1 MNLSGT
7 SIGSTPRTAGISQ
20 LGRYKL
26 IQLLGIGGMAEVFKA
41 RCASPGGIDRTVVVK
56 RILPVH
62 CRDPEFVRMF
72 VAEAQ
77 LLGLLDHPN
86 VVQAYDLGEFEGTLF
101 MVLEYVDGPSLS
113 RVMSTLRS
121 AGRQMPVVAAAH
133 FALEVCRAL
142 DHVHTL
148 KGGDGEALNVIHR
161 DVTPS
166 NILLT
171 QSGGIKLLDFGVAKY
186 RASQA
191 LSVEGTVKGKPAY
204 LAPEAL
210 EAKAIDSRVDI
221 FSLGIVLHEIL
232 TLQSLFES
240 DSQVLTFRKI
250 LELPIAP
257 PSSIRADVPPA
268 LDAIVMKALDRDLNR
283 RYQTANEMAADL
295 NRFVV
300 EQRLRMDLVCA
311 FVRDVRT
318 KMVPARFPPT
328 PAPTPRDRTSQKS
341 TKRYKNPLS
350 LGARLRRFFFRT
362 AGSNL
367 RN

>member
-1 MNLSGT
+1 MNSPGNSIQGT
-7 SIGSTPRTAGISQ
+7 GASCQ

-26 IQLLGIGGMAEVFKA
+26 IQLLGVGGMAEVFKA
-41 RCASPGGIDRTVVVK
+41 RCASPGGFERTVVVK

-62 CRDPEFVRMF
+62 GRDPEFVRMF

-77 LLGLLDHPN
+77 LLGLLHHPN

-101 MVLEYVDGPSLS
+101 LVLEYVDGPSLA

-121 AGRQMPVVAAAH
+121 TGKLMPIVAAAH
-133 FALEVCRAL
+133 FAYEVCRAL

-148 KGGDGEALNVIHR
+148 KGSDGEALNVIHR

-210 EAKAIDSRVDI
+210 EAKSIDNRVDI
-221 FSLGIVLHEIL
+221 FALGVVLHEIL
-232 TLQSLFES
+232 TLRSLFES

-250 LELPIAP
+250 LELPIP
-257 PSSIRADVPPA
+257 SPSSFRPEVPPE
-268 LDAIVMKALDRDLNR
+268 LDAIVMKALERDPDR
-283 RYQTANEMAADL
+283 RYQTAGEMAGDL
-295 NRFVV
+295 NKFVGS
-300 EQRLRMDLVCA
+300 QKMRMDEVCA
-311 FVRDVRT
+311 FVREVRT
-318 KMVPARFPPT
+318 RPAPARFGGAPLGSKEPP
-328 PAPTPRDRTSQKS
+328 ANEKS
-341 TKRYKNPLS
+341 TKRYKNPRS
-350 LGARLRRFFFRT
+350 WGARVRRFLLGNTRPRLRT
-362 AGSNL
+362 
-367 RN
+367 

>member
-1 MNLSGT
+1 VDAVNSSGGGN
-7 SIGSTPRTAGISQ
+7 SAPRTGAISQ

-41 RCASPGGIDRTVVVK
+41 RCASPGGFDRTVVVK

-62 CRDPEFVRMF
+62 SRDPEFVRMF

-77 LLGLLDHPN
+77 LLGLLHHPN
-86 VVQAYDLGEFEGTLF
+86 VVQAYDLGEFDGTLF
-101 MVLEYVDGPSLS
+101 MVMEYVDGPSLS
-113 RVMSTLRS
+113 RVMSTLRA
-121 AGRQMPVVAAAH
+121 AGGQMPFAMAAY

-142 DHVHTL
+142 DHVHNL
-148 KGGDGEALNVIHR
+148 KGSDGEALNVIHR

-171 QSGGIKLLDFGVAKY
+171 QAGGIKLLDFGVAKY

-210 EAKAIDSRVDI
+210 EAQAIDKRVDI

-250 LELPIAP
+250 LDLPIAP
-257 PSSIRADVPPA
+257 PSRARPEVPPE
-268 LDAIVMKALDRDLNR
+268 LDAIVMKALERDLGR
-283 RYQTANEMAADL
+283 RYQTAGEMAADL
-295 NRFVV
+295 DGFVAA
-300 EQRLRMDLVCA
+300 QRLRMDQVCA
-311 FVRDVRT
+311 FVQEVRT
-318 KMVPARFPPT
+318 KTAPNRFT
-328 PAPTPRDRTSQKS
+328 PDPQAAKNRAVSEKS
-341 TKRYKNPLS
+341 TNRLKNPMS
-350 LGARLRRFFFRT
+350 WGARLRRFFTRD
-362 AGSNL
+362 NL
-367 RN
+367 RA

>member
-1 MNLSGT
+1 LSV
-7 SIGSTPRTAGISQ
+7 GSHSMQGAEGISQ

-26 IQLLGIGGMAEVFKA
+26 IQLLGVGGMAEVFKA
-41 RCASPGGIDRTVVVK
+41 RCAAPGGFERTVVVK
-56 RILPVH
+56 RILPTH
-62 CRDPEFVRMF
+62 SRDPEFVRMF

-77 LLGLLDHPN
+77 LLGLLHHPN

-101 MVLEYVDGPSLS
+101 LVLEYVNGPSLS

-121 AGRQMPVVAAAH
+121 AGRLMPVVAAAH

-148 KGGDGEALNVIHR
+148 KGGDGEALGVIHR

-191 LSVEGTVKGKPAY
+191 RSVEGTVKGKPAY

-210 EAKAIDSRVDI
+210 EAKEIDNRVDI

-232 TLQSLFES
+232 TLRSLFES

-250 LELPIAP
+250 LELPIP
-257 PSSIRADVPPA
+257 TPSSFRPEVPPA
-268 LDAIVMKALDRDLNR
+268 LDAIVMKALERDPEL
-283 RYQTANEMAADL
+283 RYQNAEEMATDL
-295 NRFVV
+295 NRFVID
-300 EQRLRMDLVCA
+300 QRLRMDEVCA
-311 FVRDVRT
+311 FVREVRSQMAPNRFAPQAIAAPGPST
-318 KMVPARFPPT
+318 QDDKPTARYRN
-328 PAPTPRDRTSQKS
+328 PR
-341 TKRYKNPLS
+341 S
-350 LGARLRRFFFRT
+350 LGARLRRLFSRS
-362 AGSNL
+362 ARPNL
-367 RN
+367 RP